1 MAKHKPAID
10 VLARNLNALMEWRGT
25 ANRRLAAACGVGEG
39 SIQRIRRAQA
49 AATLG
54 TLEAIARHFGFEA
67 WQLLVED
74 FDPRQPPQLTYPSN
88 AERELYERFRK
99 FIENNK

>member
-1 MAKHKPAID
+1 MAKHKSAVD
-10 VLARNLNALMEWRGT
+10 VLARNLNALMDWRGT

-39 SIQRIRRAQA
+39 SIQRIRRGQT
-49 AATLG
+49 AATLS
-54 TLEAIARHFGFEA
+54 TIEAIARHFGFEP

-74 FDPRQPPQLTYPSN
+74 FDPKQPPHLTYPST